1 MRYLGRKYDL
11 VGDTE
16 AETLRVELAEQQ
28 AVDFRHN
35 LMRMLYFNPN
45 YEKDKEE
52 YLKKLPDL
60 IEPICKFLGTNSW
73 VAGEKMTY
81 ADFILYD
88 ALDFNRLFSPETF
101 QSPGAAI
108 VNNFLNRFEN
118 IPQIKAYMTS
128 GKYKKLPIVAPVA
141 AWGGQSE

>member
-1 MRYLGRKYDL
+1 M
-11 VGDTE
+11 VGETE
-16 AETLRVELAEQQ
+16 AETMRVELAEQQ
-28 AVDFRHN
+28 AVDFRYN
-35 LMRMLYFNPN
+35 FMRMLYFNPN

-60 IEPICKFLGTNSW
+60 IEPFAKFLGNDPW
-73 VAGEKMTY
+73 VNGDKLTY

-101 QSPGAAI
+101 ERDDEAIAI
-108 VNNFLNRFEN
+108 VNNFLTRFEN

-128 GKYKKLPIVAPVA
+128 GKYKKLPIVAPVG
-141 AWGGQSE
+141 AWGGKSE